1 MQPSTIAIAG
11 CGPAGLAAALALHHN
26 GHRVTLLDRF
36 AAPQPLGSGLMLQ
49 PSGMA
54 VLNALGLASEAA
66 ACAAPIE
73 QLYGLGADGRRVLDA
88 RYDELPGL
96 RSLGLGIHRAS
107 LFGVLHRAVSAERIE
122 IATDHEV
129 TGSHMAR
136 GGRWLEIAG
145 GKLAGPFD
153 LVIDALGLH
162 TPLAPPCGRALP
174 FGALWTT
181 LPWPSEGPFRRER
194 LEQRYRAAREMVGVL
209 PTGNRP
215 GHGEEL
221 ALFWSLPADGQ
232 QGWLVR
238 GLDAWREEVAAL
250 WPECAELAE
259 QVTDPAQVTMARYAH
274 RSLPRPAQERLI
286 HIGDAWHTASPQL
299 GQGANM
305 ALLDA
310 WSVAEAMRLS
320 RDPRAVPALTVQL
333 RGAHVALYQ
342 AATAFFTPL
351 YQSNAA
357 LPALVRD
364 RLFAPASRLWPGKT
378 IQALLMSGLLG
389 APLRQLGLERVDY
402 GILLSDIHDRQ
413 SQAETRSDGQRF
425 AATTRP

>member
-1 MQPSTIAIAG
+1 MGNTTIAIAG
-11 CGPAGLAAALALHHN
+11 CGPAGLAAALALHRQ
-26 GHRVTLLDRF
+26 GHAVTLFDRF
-36 AAPQPLGSGLMLQ
+36 DAPQPLGSGLMLQ

-54 VLNALGLASEAA
+54 VLQALGLAEAIA
-66 ACAAPIE
+66 ARSAPIE
-73 QLYGLGADGRRVLDA
+73 RLYGLGADGRRVLDA
-88 RYDELPGL
+88 RYDELPGP

-107 LFGVLHRAVSAERIE
+107 LFGVLHAAVAAEAIVL
-122 IATDHEV
+122 APGHAV

-136 GGRWLEIAG
+136 GGRWLEFAG
-145 GKLAGPFD
+145 RAPDGPFD

-174 FGALWTT
+174 FGALWAT
-181 LPWPSEGPFRRER
+181 LPWPGEGPFRRDR

-209 PTGNRP
+209 PTGKRD
-215 GHGEEL
+215 GAGEEL
-221 ALFWSLPADGQ
+221 ALFWSLPADGHD
-232 QGWLVR
+232 GWLAR
-238 GLDAWREEVAAL
+238 GLEAWRAEVTAL
-250 WPECAELAE
+250 WPECAGLAA
-259 QVTDPAQVTMARYAH
+259 QITDPAQVTMARYAH
-274 RSLPRPAQERLI
+274 RSLPRPAEERLI

-310 WSVAEAMRLS
+310 WGVAEAMRLS
-320 RDPRAVPALTVQL
+320 RDPRAVPELTVQL

-342 AATAFFTPL
+342 WATAFFTPL

-364 RLFAPASRLWPGKT
+364 RLLAPASRLWPGKS

-389 APLRQLGLERVDY
+389 APLGRLGLERVDY
-402 GILLSDIHDRQ
+402 GGLVEGLR
-413 SQAETRSDGQRF
+413 
-425 AATTRP
+425 